1 LKTLEKID
9 ILRRKENIKN
19 SFKIYES
26 EKMNNGNLDLADYN
40 NNNYCINYYTSKF
53 AIKVIITYMNNISFY

>member
-1 LKTLEKID
+1 LFIRNLKTLEKID

-19 SFKIYES
+19 SLKIYES

-40 NNNYCINYYTSKF
+40 HNNYCVNYYTSKF
-53 AIKVIITYMNNISFY
+53 